1 MAGKGGTGKTTLS
14 AALALVAAR
23 RRKRV
28 LCIEVDAK
36 GDLPRALGATPPG
49 FEPRVAQPGISC
61 LQLHPEDALAEYLK
75 LYFKVPRLAR
85 MTPMARV
92 FDFVAGSVPG
102 AKDMLVVGK
111 IAYEEKRLEGS
122 RRAWD
127 LIIVDTE
134 ATGHVLPQLNA
145 ARSMMELVKGGII
158 MGQVRWIDQI
168 LSDPQRTLLTICAL
182 PEDMPVTEA
191 IELEERAR
199 AETPVAV
206 GACFLNRCFPLT
218 ITARQ
223 LRPLERAVD
232 GAARRRAATA
242 ALGADPSSLLVG
254 ARLGQRLAEATHTHL
269 RRLRAEMECPVLEI
283 PMRAGAR
290 EGLATTR
297 LVAASLAG
305 PGR

>member
-1 MAGKGGTGKTTLS
+1 
-14 AALALVAAR
+14 
-23 RRKRV
+23 V

-36 GDLPRALGATPPG
+36 GDLPRALGSAPLG
-49 FEPRVAQPGISC
+49 FEPRVVQPGISC
-61 LQLHPEDALAEYLK
+61 LSLHPEDALSEYLK

-85 MTPMARV
+85 LTPMARV
-92 FDFVAGSVPG
+92 FEFIASGVPG

-191 IELEERAR
+191 IELQERAR
-199 AETPVAV
+199 TETPVTV

-218 ITARQ
+218 VTPRQ
-223 LRPLERAVD
+223 LRPLELAVSSA
-232 GAARRRAATA
+232 GRRRAATA
-242 ALGADPSSLLVG
+242 ALGADPETLLVG
-254 ARLGQRLAEATHTHL
+254 ARLGQRLAEATHVHL
-269 RRLRAEMECPVLEI
+269 RRLRAEMRCPVLEI
-283 PMRAGAR
+283 PMRAGSR
-290 EGLATTR
+290 EGLATAR
-297 LVAASLAG
+297 LVASSLAG
-305 PGR
+305 SAA